1 MSTYTYKDVYDTVAN
16 SIQALSHEEQ
26 IRLLDDLKA
35 SIQNKENDEHLH
47 DVMEFRG
54 VAKEFWK
61 GVDVQKYIDEERNS
75 WDG

>member
-1 MSTYTYKDVYDTVAN
+1 MSTYSYKEAFDNVTND
-16 SIQALSHEEQ
+16 IQSLSLKEQ
-26 IRLLDDLKA
+26 IRLLDDVKA

-54 VAKEFWK
+54 GAKEFWK